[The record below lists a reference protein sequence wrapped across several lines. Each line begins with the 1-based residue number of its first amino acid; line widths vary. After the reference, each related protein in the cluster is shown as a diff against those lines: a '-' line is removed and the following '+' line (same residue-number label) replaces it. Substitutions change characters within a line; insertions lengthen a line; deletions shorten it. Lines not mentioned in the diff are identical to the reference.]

1 MNSFR
6 KPFNILEC
14 IIFYDHFEFIF
25 YSNCYYYYYCYY
37 YFKLFAIRIDHN
49 PLLNFVKVQKRVK
62 CEDI

>member
-14 IIFYDHFEFIF
+14 IILYDHFEFIF
-25 YSNCYYYYYCYY
+25 YSNCYYYYCYY

-49 PLLNFVKVQKRVK
+49 PLLNLCESSQKS
-62 CEDI
+62 EM